1 MIDIQ
6 GLDKGEV
13 LHALWHAS
21 HVQGMSFLGLPK
33 GGKFTVQRAKRIVK
47 ERLKNITNNDCQLYF
62 DYVDG
67 HVIKCNLGG
76 DTFDECL
83 FDRDCGAGAAQRAI
97 DNLRAGFKPSENS
110 SSVIADLLSTLIQ
123 SRSNVP
129 MKKLRRSDALNY
141 RLAEAIIAKDY
152 DDCEFVPIK
161 DFCELIKA
169 AYKSMPEGRRFD
181 VIFSVNLRHFFEK
194 LAEYCRVDTTAILK
208 PAVDLDE
215 EFSEVP
221 AADED
226 KETLTVEKLN
236 SALDELVKYHP
247 TMFESSEYKILSKW
261 IELHAGGIYVKG
273 EVEV

>member
-1 MIDIQ
+1 MIDIK

-21 HVQGMSFLGLPK
+21 HTQGMSFLGLPK
-33 GGKFTVQRAKRIVK
+33 GCKFTVRRAKRIVR
-47 ERLKNITNNDCQLYF
+47 ERKKSITNNDYQLYF

-67 HVIKCNLGG
+67 HVIKCNIGG

-83 FDRDCGAGAAQRAI
+83 FDRDCGEGAAQRAI
-97 DNLRAGFKPSENS
+97 DNLRAGFKPSENTS
-110 SSVIADLLSTLIQ
+110 SAVADLCSILMQ

-129 MKKLRRSDALNY
+129 KKKLRRNDALNY
-141 RLAEAIIAKDY
+141 RLAEAIIARDY
-152 DDCEFVPIK
+152 DDCEFAPIK

-169 AYKSMPEGRRFD
+169 SYKSMPEGERFD
-181 VIFSVNLRHFFEK
+181 MIFAANLRHFFEK

-208 PAVDLDE
+208 PAIDLDE

-226 KETLTVEKLN
+226 KEMLTVEKITA
-236 SALDELVKYHP
+236 SLDELVKYHS

-261 IELHAGGIYVKG
+261 IELHRADIYVKG
-273 EVEV
+273 EIEV